1 MMINKIKGVIT
12 NKSGNQTYRVL
23 IEKKT
28 RHPLY
33 QKSVIKS
40 KKILVN
46 GNDSYRIG
54 EVIVAKEVKP
64 ISKRVNFKIIEKV
77 K

>member
-1 MMINKIKGVIT
+1 MINKIKGVIT
-12 NKSGNQTYRVL
+12 NKSGDQTYKVL
-23 IEKKT
+23 IERKV

-33 QKSVIKS
+33 QKSVTKS

-46 GNDSYRIG
+46 SQDSYEIG
-54 EVIVAKEVKP
+54 VVVVAKEVKP
-64 ISKRVNFKIIEKV
+64 ISKRVNFKIVEKV

>member
-1 MMINKIKGVIT
+1 MTNKIKGIIT
-12 NKSGNQTYRVL
+12 TKSGNHTYGIV
-23 IEKKT
+23 IERKV

-33 QKSVIKS
+33 QKSMTKS

-46 GNDSYRIG
+46 GIDGHEIG
-54 EVIVAKEVKP
+54 ELVSVEEVKP

>member
-1 MMINKIKGVIT
+1 MINKIKGVIT
-12 NKSGNQTYRVL
+12 NKSGDQTYKVL
-23 IEKKT
+23 IERKV

-33 QKSVIKS
+33 QKSVTKS

-46 GNDSYRIG
+46 SQASYEIG
-54 EVIVAKEVKP
+54 EVVVAKEVKP
-64 ISKRVNFKIIEKV
+64 ISKRVNYKIVEKV